1 VAKLECPVEPE
12 YTLKGEMK
20 STNGTKESRDIIRS
34 MKAIREFTS
43 VKESSV
49 CNLCSKRDVCKVRD
63 MGISELSVSKNYE
76 QERGEVRVD
85 DVQNALY
92 GVFTISKKLE
102 ALQIDEGMSIEVS
115 SSFPIK
121 QTA

>member
-1 VAKLECPVEPE
+1 MAKLECPVEPE

-20 STNGTKESRDIIRS
+20 STNGSKESRDIIRS

-63 MGISELSVSKNYE
+63 MGFSELSVSKNYE

-85 DVQNALY
+85 DAQNALY
-92 GVFTISKKLE
+92 GVYTISKK
-102 ALQIDEGMSIEVS
+102 
-115 SSFPIK
+115 
-121 QTA
+121 